1 MIVPPSSELPA
12 DIGRIP
18 SEPASSAG
26 TSASARFNLVVVG
39 HVDHG
44 KSSLIG
50 RLLAD
55 TGSLAEGKLEQ
66 ARKAC
71 EIEGVAF
78 EHAFLLDALLEEQH
92 QNVTIDTT
100 RIPFRT
106 AARDYA
112 IIDAPGHV
120 EFLRNMV
127 TGAAAAEAAL
137 LVVDASQGAMEQS
150 RRHALLLSLLGVEQ
164 VALLVNKMDLVGYSE
179 ERFREL
185 SATCTTFLGTLGL
198 RVTAALPISAR
209 QGDNITLPSKN
220 MPWWQGPSLLS
231 VLDAF
236 ASATQ
241 NDKAALRFSVQDVYR
256 QENRRLLVGRIDSG
270 CLKVGDALLFSPG
283 GAQSRVTAIVRWPDS
298 GTSTAHAGEAVGIT
312 LSDPIFVER
321 GHVGA
326 RAADASLEG
335 HQFQARIFW
344 MHENPLI
351 PGMQL
356 RLRLGHQES
365 TVEVS
370 SIQRVIDGASLE
382 TKSFGDTA
390 PHVGRNEV
398 AEIQLRS
405 KRLLAFDAQDGPVAT
420 SRFALYV
427 ETHPCGGGRILPGA
441 YYRRGQ
447 KSGVV
452 ENLFWSDSQVTREM
466 REQRNGHKGLV
477 VWLTGLSGSG
487 KSTLALELE
496 RRLFLKG
503 HQVYLL
509 DGDNIRHGLSAGLGF
524 SAADR
529 SENIRRVGEAAKL
542 FADAGFIVITAF
554 ISPLAADRARARAM
568 LPEGRFIEVYV
579 NAPLAVCRTRDPKGL
594 YLRAERGEIPQFTGV
609 SAPYEPPLKAEL
621 ELRTDELPVNEAIEL
636 LQTRLSQVMYAWQ
649 EQPRGCP
656 SDGAPR

>member
-1 MIVPPSSELPA
+1 MNAPSSSELPA

-18 SEPASSAG
+18 PEFTAASGA
-26 TSASARFNLVVVG
+26 SASARFNLVVVG

-71 EIEGVAF
+71 DSEGVSF
-78 EHAFLLDALLEEQH
+78 EYAFLLDALLEEQH

-150 RRHALLLSLLGVEQ
+150 RRHALLLSLLGVGQ
-164 VALLVNKMDLVGYSE
+164 VALLINKMDLVGYSQ
-179 ERFREL
+179 ERFNEL
-185 SATCTTFLGTLGL
+185 SASCTAFLDSLGL
-198 RVTAALPISAR
+198 RMTAALPISAR
-209 QGDNITLPSKN
+209 QGDNITRPSEN
-220 MPWWQGPSLLS
+220 MPWWQGPSLLG

-236 ASATQ
+236 SSTA
-241 NDKAALRFSVQDVYR
+241 NDERAPLRFSVQDIYR
-256 QENRRLLVGRIDSG
+256 QENRRLLVGRVESGILRMGDS
-270 CLKVGDALLFSPG
+270 LLFSPG
-283 GAQSRVTAIVRWPDS
+283 GAQSRVTAVERWPDS
-298 GTSTAHAGEAVGIT
+298 GAPEARAGEAVGIT
-312 LSDPIFVER
+312 LADPIFVER

-326 RAADASLEG
+326 HASEASLEG

-344 MHENPLI
+344 MHERPLH

-370 SIQRVIDGASLE
+370 AIQRVIDGASLE
-382 TKSFGDTA
+382 TKNFGGAA
-390 PHVGRNEV
+390 PCVDRNEV
-398 AEIQLRS
+398 AELQLRS

-420 SRFALYV
+420 SRFALYL
-427 ETHPCGGGRILPGA
+427 EAHPCGGGRVLPGA

-452 ENLFWSDSQVTREM
+452 ENLFWSSSQVTREM

-487 KSTLALELE
+487 KSTIALELE
-496 RRLFLKG
+496 RRLFLTG

-529 SENIRRVGEAAKL
+529 SENIRRVGEAARL

-554 ISPLAADRARARAM
+554 ISPLASDRARARAM
-568 LPEGRFIEVYV
+568 IPEGRFLEVYV
-579 NAPLAVCRTRDPKGL
+579 NAPLSVCRTRDPKGL
-594 YLRAERGEIPQFTGV
+594 YLRAERGEIPEFTGV
-609 SAPYEPPLKAEL
+609 SAPYEPPQRPEM
-621 ELRTDELPVNEAIEL
+621 ELRTNQLSADQAVEELNSLIYTTLHPPV
-636 LQTRLSQVMYAWQ
+636 
-649 EQPRGCP
+649 
-656 SDGAPR
+656 